1 MTKEEE
7 DEGSKKG
14 EEVLHSGEKVYS
26 SPDKEIRQTRL
37 NIHPYESHKKSPVA
51 LSTGSDLTF
60 HPESN
65 NQKIG
70 IKPASSPQKVLR
82 PVEKN
87 PNEHASEQNDLQ
99 KLEKKELTN
108 DFRLQLADPGSFLK
122 IVEISVRE

>member
-7 DEGSKKG
+7 EEGSKKGEKG

-26 SPDKEIRQTRL
+26 SPDKEIRQTL
-37 NIHPYESHKKSPVA
+37 NESHKKSPVA

-65 NQKIG
+65 IQKLG
-70 IKPASSPQKVLR
+70 IQPASSPQKVLR
-82 PVEKN
+82 PVKEI
-87 PNEHASEQNDLQ
+87 PNESASEQNDLQ
-99 KLEKKELTN
+99 KLEKNESIN